1 MKEEVKLSLKA
12 KIKKGQLAINEL
24 CGMINEKTTQ
34 NVDMTL
40 NVPKE
45 CEPIVDKGIAILE
58 DIIAD
63 KKELGEDYEFD
74 YRMLESFKYQKQII

>member
-1 MKEEVKLSLKA
+1 MTEDKKLDLKA

-24 CGMINEKTTQ
+24 CGMLNEKTTQ

-45 CEPIVDKGIAILE
+45 CEPVVDKGIAILE
-58 DIIAD
+58 DIIATY
-63 KKELGEDYEFD
+63 K
-74 YRMLESFKYQKQII
+74 ITV